1 MKDYSKEIN
10 DLKEIKSQV
19 KDKLDFKEFKNIKS
33 QTDEISYNP
42 SNIISQNANIKNNSF
57 IDLTRWAI
65 RGVDLE
71 KIEFTSLIDDFLDK
85 GSISFLTSEAN
96 KGKTF

>member
-1 MKDYSKEIN
+1 MGYKKR
-10 DLKEIKSQV
+10 
-19 KDKLDFKEFKNIKS
+19 
-33 QTDEISYNP
+33 
-42 SNIISQNANIKNNSF
+42 SF
-57 IDLTRWAI
+57 R
-65 RGVDLE
+65 

>member
-10 DLKEIKSQV
+10 DLKKIKSQAM
-19 KDKLDFKEFKNIKS
+19 DKLDFNEFKNIES
-33 QTDEISYNP
+33 QINETGYNP
-42 SNIISQNANIKNNSF
+42 SKIISQNANIKNNSF

-65 RGVDLE
+65 RSVHLE

-85 GSISFLTSEAN
+85 GSISF
-96 KGKTF
+96 